1 MCEQANYLRI
11 EDFAEQEIAM
21 SISQIEEIVTDAKVI
36 LDKAEDDDRKELLL
50 LIKDLEEAQQ
60 TIFVKTADA
69 KPFLKNC
76 QDKVRALQAAVEHEN
91 SWGEESKKA
100 FSGFERTVSK
110 LRNTILVRTQKA
122 T

>member
-1 MCEQANYLRI
+1 
-11 EDFAEQEIAM
+11 M
-21 SISQIEEIVTDAKVI
+21 SIAQLEEILTDAKVI
-36 LDKAEDDDRKELLL
+36 LDKAEEGDRKELLL
-50 LIKDLEEAQQ
+50 LIKDLEEAKQ

-76 QDKVRALQAAVEHEN
+76 QDKVRILKTAVEHEN
-91 SWGEESKKA
+91 SWGEESKEA

-110 LRNTILVRTQKA
+110 LRNTILVRTQRA

>member
-1 MCEQANYLRI
+1 
-11 EDFAEQEIAM
+11 M
-21 SISQIEEIVTDAKVI
+21 SIAQLEEILIDAKAI
-36 LDKAEDDDRKELLL
+36 LDKAEEDDRKELVL
-50 LIKDLEEAQQ
+50 LIKDLEEAKQ

-76 QDKVRALQAAVEHEN
+76 QDKVRTLKAAVEHEN

-100 FSGFERTVSK
+100 FSGFERMVSK
-110 LRNTILVRTQKA
+110 LRNTILVRTQRA

>member
-1 MCEQANYLRI
+1 
-11 EDFAEQEIAM
+11 M
-21 SISQIEEIVTDAKVI
+21 SIAQLEEILTDARVI
-36 LDKAEDDDRKELLL
+36 LDKAEEDDRKELLL
-50 LIKDLEEAQQ
+50 LIKDLEEAKQ

-76 QDKVRALQAAVEHEN
+76 HDKVRTLKAAVEHEK
-91 SWGEESKKA
+91 SWGEDSKKA

-110 LRNTILVRTQKA
+110 LRNTILVRTQRA

>member
-1 MCEQANYLRI
+1 
-11 EDFAEQEIAM
+11 M
-21 SISQIEEIVTDAKVI
+21 SIAQLEEILTDARII
-36 LDKAEDDDRKELLL
+36 LEKAEEEDRKELLL
-50 LIKDLEEAQQ
+50 LIKDLEEAKQ

-76 QDKVRALQAAVEHEN
+76 QDKVRTLKAAVAHEN
-91 SWGEESKKA
+91 SWGEESKVA

-110 LRNTILVRTQKA
+110 LRNTILVRTQQA

>member
-1 MCEQANYLRI
+1 
-11 EDFAEQEIAM
+11 M
-21 SISQIEEIVTDAKVI
+21 SIAQLEEIITDAKVI
-36 LDKAEDDDRKELLL
+36 LDKAEEDDRKELLL
-50 LIKDLEEAQQ
+50 LIKDLEEAKQ

-76 QDKVRALQAAVEHEN
+76 QDKVRTLKAAVEHEN
-91 SWGEESKKA
+91 CWGKESKEA

-110 LRNTILVRTQKA
+110 LRNTILVRTQRA

>member
-1 MCEQANYLRI
+1 
-11 EDFAEQEIAM
+11 M
-21 SISQIEEIVTDAKVI
+21 SIAQIEEILTDAKVI
-36 LDKAEDDDRKELLL
+36 LDKAEGDDHKELLL
-50 LIKDLEEAQQ
+50 LIKDLEDAKQ

-69 KPFLKNC
+69 EPFLKNC
-76 QDKVRALQAAVEHEN
+76 QDKVKALKSAIEHEN
-91 SWGEESKKA
+91 SWGDESKKK

>member
-1 MCEQANYLRI
+1 
-11 EDFAEQEIAM
+11 M
-21 SISQIEEIVTDAKVI
+21 SIAQLEEIITDAKVV
-36 LDKAEDDDRKELLL
+36 LDKAEEDDRKELLL
-50 LIKDLEEAQQ
+50 LIKDLEEAKQ

-76 QDKVRALQAAVEHEN
+76 QDKVSTLKAAVEHEKG
-91 SWGEESKKA
+91 WGDESKEA

-110 LRNTILVRTQKA
+110 LRNTILVRTQRA

>member
-1 MCEQANYLRI
+1 
-11 EDFAEQEIAM
+11 M
-21 SISQIEEIVTDAKVI
+21 SIARVEEIITDAKFV
-36 LDKAEDDDRKELLL
+36 LDMAEADDRKELSL
-50 LIKDLEEAQQ
+50 LIKDLEEAQG

-69 KPFLKNC
+69 KPFLDNC
-76 QDKVRALQAAVEHEN
+76 QEKVKALRAAIEQEN

-100 FSGFERTVSK
+100 FSRFERTVSK

>member
-1 MCEQANYLRI
+1 
-11 EDFAEQEIAM
+11 M
-21 SISQIEEIVTDAKVI
+21 SIAQLEEILTDAKVI
-36 LDKAEDDDRKELLL
+36 MDKAEEDERKELLL

-76 QDKVRALQAAVEHEN
+76 QDKVRTLKAAVEHEN
-91 SWGEESKKA
+91 SWGEESKEA
-100 FSGFERTVSK
+100 FSGFERAVSK
-110 LRNTILVRTQKA
+110 LRNTILVRTQRA

>member
-1 MCEQANYLRI
+1 
-11 EDFAEQEIAM
+11 M
-21 SISQIEEIVTDAKVI
+21 SIAQLEEILTDAKVI
-36 LDKAEDDDRKELLL
+36 LDKAEEGDRKELLL

-76 QDKVRALQAAVEHEN
+76 QDKVRTLKTAVEHEN
-91 SWGEESKKA
+91 SWGEESKEA

-110 LRNTILVRTQKA
+110 LRNTILVRTQRA